1 MENTS
6 ATDSLASWATTTGAC
21 GVAPTALRTRSGTWR
36 EVSNM
41 SEVVALALIAVLVFF
56 AILCTPAVMFAFI
69 NLVYR
74 VIFGWSP

>member
-1 MENTS
+1 
-6 ATDSLASWATTTGAC
+6 
-21 GVAPTALRTRSGTWR
+21 
-36 EVSNM
+36 M